1 MEKIGEPLHPDFQKI
16 LRQFQKRY
24 GDKQGL
30 SYFWGWVNNLG
41 LNPDK
46 PYGWRESAESAMDEK
61 TGHCTA
67 SRTRLANLI
76 LAYQG

>member
-30 SYFWGWVNNLG
+30 SHFWGWVNNLG
-41 LNPDK
+41 LNSDK
-46 PYGWRESAESAMDEK
+46 RYG
-61 TGHCTA
+61 GA
-67 SRTRLANLI
+67 SLLKAQWMKKLDIVQQAGLASPT
-76 LAYQG
+76 